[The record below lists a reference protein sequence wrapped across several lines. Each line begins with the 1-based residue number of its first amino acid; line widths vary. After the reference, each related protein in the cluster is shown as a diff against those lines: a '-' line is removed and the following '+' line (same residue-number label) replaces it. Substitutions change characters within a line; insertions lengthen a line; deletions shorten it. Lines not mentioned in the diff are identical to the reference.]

1 MPLTFCGIKIY
12 KQMIILIV
20 LLFGYRSF
28 INIWRNFKMSLP
40 SNSRDLIKVD
50 AKKSNLPIKFNPNEI
65 NQALQL
71 VDKDLF
77 LKNREDVKKYLPDI
91 LGRVLARIWIDKTFK
106 EDFKSNPSN
115 VLNENGVFLPDDM
128 ILEFQKPN
136 SDRPKI
142 IVYEKKPNSNFK
154 IRVVQLQLVMLAGR

>member
-1 MPLTFCGIKIY
+1 MKSSSKST
-12 KQMIILIV
+12 
-20 LLFGYRSF
+20 
-28 INIWRNFKMSLP
+28 
-40 SNSRDLIKVD
+40 DLVKVD
-50 AKKSNLPIKFNPNEI
+50 KKKTSLPIKFSPNE
-65 NQALQL
+65 NNHALEL

-106 EDFKSNPSN
+106 DNFKSDPKYI
-115 VLNENGVFLPDDM
+115 LNENGVFLPDDM

-142 IVYEKKPNSNFK
+142 IVYEKKPNSKFK
-154 IRVVQLQLVMLAGR
+154 VRVVQLQLVMIAGR

>member
-1 MPLTFCGIKIY
+1 
-12 KQMIILIV
+12 
-20 LLFGYRSF
+20 
-28 INIWRNFKMSLP
+28 MSLP

-50 AKKSNLPIKFNPNEI
+50 KKKSNLPIKFDPNEI

-71 VDKDLF
+71 VDKNLF

-106 EDFKSNPSN
+106 EDFKSNPSS

>member
-1 MPLTFCGIKIY
+1 M
-12 KQMIILIV
+12 QILISYKGI
-20 LLFGYRSF
+20 LKMRSSS
-28 INIWRNFKMSLP
+28 KST
-40 SNSRDLIKVD
+40 DLIKVD
-50 AKKSNLPIKFNPNEI
+50 EKKSNLPIKFNHNEI
-65 NQALQL
+65 NHALEL

-106 EDFKSNPSN
+106 DSFKLDPKF

-128 ILEFQKPN
+128 TLEFQKPN

-142 IVYEKKPNSNFK
+142 IVYEKKPNSKFK
-154 IRVVQLQLVMLAGR
+154 VRVVQLQLVMVAGR